1 EGDIVAVRDALGTVV
16 LLPAAAVCH
25 FHLVAAGGQL
35 RGGPLVAAVPVRVMH
50 PGGHAVRLPVSGASG
65 LLLEAARQ
73 GHDRS
78 LGGVGEVVADRIVE
92 EGDRTAVVGVGHV
105 VTVRHGAGP
114 VVLLPA
120 AAHGHLVLVVARG
133 QVEGAG
139 VDTVLTERQRGRGA
153 VRRPVAATAHGRVVA
168 AGHGDELLGGLLR
181 CRGAI
186 ERLAHRT
193 ASGGGD
199 AVPGRIHGHA

>member
-1 EGDIVAVRDALGTVV
+1 
-16 LLPAAAVCH
+16 
-25 FHLVAAGGQL
+25 
-35 RGGPLVAAVPVRVMH
+35 
-50 PGGHAVRLPVSGASG
+50 
-65 LLLEAARQ
+65 
-73 GHDRS
+73 
-78 LGGVGEVVADRIVE
+78 DRIVE

-193 ASGGGD
+193 ESGGGD
-199 AVPGRIHGHA
+199 AVPGRIHGHGPVLHQGAGGQAGDVVEDPRLVPGGGAQRRPLL